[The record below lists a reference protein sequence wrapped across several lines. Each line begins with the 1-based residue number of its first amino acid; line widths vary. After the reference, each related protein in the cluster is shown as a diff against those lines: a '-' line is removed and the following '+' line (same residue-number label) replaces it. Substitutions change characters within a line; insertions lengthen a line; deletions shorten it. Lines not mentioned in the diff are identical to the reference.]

1 MQKVSNKACV
11 GIFFWKSIEIYEI
24 YEIKMSDVFGPT
36 YFFSMN
42 FKNRQQKQK

>member
-1 MQKVSNKACV
+1 MQKVSKACV
-11 GIFFWKSIEIYEI
+11 GIFFWKSIEI